1 MRQFQY
7 GRLAVRVDA
16 PNREVIRAAYG
27 LLSDHG
33 KTYAMREARHQW
45 LREILA
51 VHYDHQQ
58 LVEQFQ
64 L

>member
-7 GRLAVRVDA
+7 ARLAVHVDA
-16 PNREVIRAAYG
+16 SDRVVIRAARRS
-27 LLSDHG
+27 LSDHG

-45 LREILA
+45 LREILK

-58 LVEQFQ
+58 LTEQFR